1 MKGVDRMK
9 KPSKVSI
16 RNYIWLSIGTIAGI
30 AASVTLL
37 KRQIIDS
44 SEILHLGN
52 EFQYNLLSF
61 SGVIA
66 GFLFTGVGILISAIG
81 NKRINR
87 LWIHHY
93 LDNLY
98 YSAALGILSNI
109 VNVIAV
115 MAFIGCK
122 LDEKVKIK
130 IIDLEVICICLSL
143 IYFTWST
150 IKLIRL
156 ISKMRNDE

>member
-1 MKGVDRMK
+1 MRGVDSMK

-16 RNYIWLSIGTIAGI
+16 RNYTWLFMGTIAGI
-30 AASVTLL
+30 VASDTLL
-37 KRQIIDS
+37 RKQIIDS
-44 SEILHLGN
+44 SKILHLGN

-81 NKRINR
+81 SERINR

-98 YSAALGILSNI
+98 YSAALGIISNI
-109 VNVIAV
+109 VNIIAV
-115 MAFIGCK
+115 MAFIGCR
-122 LDEKVKIK
+122 LDENVKIK
-130 IIDLEVICICLSL
+130 IINLEVICICLSL
-143 IYFTWST
+143 LYFTWST
-150 IKLIRL
+150 VKLIRL
-156 ISKMRNDE
+156 ISKMKNGD